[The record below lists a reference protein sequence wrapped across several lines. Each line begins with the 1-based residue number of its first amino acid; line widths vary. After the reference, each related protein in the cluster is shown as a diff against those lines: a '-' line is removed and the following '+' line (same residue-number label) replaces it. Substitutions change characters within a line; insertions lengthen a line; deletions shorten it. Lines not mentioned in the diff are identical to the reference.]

1 MGSPI
6 PKLVSVSTVV
16 VPSIIAEWRERMKIR
31 REKKTIR
38 KTFGFVEKLWW
49 RFMPGVTASVPWPTG
64 MVAVDPQDEAYD
76 WCAENAYQ
84 ETFSADPNCHYRP
97 WLEANVGR
105 QGWDWN
111 WRVSDIENNPLIIKF
126 RRGKEQWATLAALK
140 WS

>member
-1 MGSPI
+1 M
-6 PKLVSVSTVV
+6 PKLVSAVK
-16 VPSIIAEWRERMKIR
+16 PSITSGLTKIR
-31 REKKTIR
+31 REKMAVQ

-49 RFMPGVTASVPWPTG
+49 RFMPGATASVPWPTG

-76 WCAENAYQ
+76 WFAENAYQ
-84 ETFSADPNCHYRP
+84 ETFSADPNEHYRP

-111 WRVSDIENNPLIIKF
+111 WRVSCNDIENNPLIIKF
-126 RRGKEQWATLAALK
+126 RRGKEQWATLAALS